1 MYEIHQPKWM
11 ADSHVGSKDNLDEAK
26 VVAHEYGPEADVW
39 RTHTFHA
46 FGWHIRFTKRVWRS
60 D

>member
-11 ADSHVGSKDNLDEAK
+11 ADSHVGNEDTLEAAK

-39 RTHTFHA
+39 KTYAIRI
-46 FGWHIRFTKRVWRS
+46 FGWHVRFTKRVWRS